1 MSYIL
6 EALQKSEH
14 ARHRGKVPDLSTLP
28 ETTPNA
34 TGHAATP
41 RPPYLAAG
49 FALALAAAILGWWR
63 PWQAAA
69 PHPAA
74 PAPVA
79 KAAETPQ
86 RTTWAQPM
94 PQPAPPPQAIQEVP
108 AGPSQ
113 STAASALAEPAA
125 PLAVAPQPAPPP
137 VPLAAAAP
145 ASQPALAP
153 LAPVR
158 PPAAAPETMKTAA
171 PVSTTRREP
180 QASEIQTQAAVGT
193 PVRRSESGSRKSA
206 ESAPPSPSPAPAA
219 TRIATA
225 SPAAPAPAAIR
236 KRSDGRILSLH
247 ELPPAVRGILPRL
260 DISGFAAAP
269 DSGKRMVVINDRLV
283 QEGEEVVPGVTL
295 TSAEKDG
302 VVLDFQG
309 YRFRAQQ

>member
-14 ARHRGKVPDLSTLP
+14 ARHRGKVPDLNTLP
-28 ETTPNA
+28 ETTPSV

-63 PWQAAA
+63 PWQATA
-69 PHPAA
+69 PQPAA

-79 KAAETPQ
+79 KAAENPH
-86 RTTWAQPM
+86 QPAAGTQPV
-94 PQPAPPPQAIQEVP
+94 PQPAPPPPQAKQDMP
-108 AGPSQ
+108 AEPSQ
-113 STAASALAEPAA
+113 TTAPTALAAPAA
-125 PLAVAPQPAPPP
+125 PPAVA
-137 VPLAAAAP
+137 PLAAAAP
-145 ASQPALAP
+145 ASPPALEP

-158 PPAAAPETMKTAA
+158 PPAAAPEPAKTAA
-171 PVSTTRREP
+171 PVARARRDP
-180 QASEIQTQAAVGT
+180 PASELPAPTAESA
-193 PVRRSESGSRKSA
+193 PVRRSESASRKSA
-206 ESAPPSPSPAPAA
+206 EPAPPSPSPAPAA
-219 TRIATA
+219 N
-225 SPAAPAPAAIR
+225 R
-236 KRSDGRILSLH
+236 KGSDGRILSIH
-247 ELPPAVRGILPRL
+247 ELPPAVRGSLPRL

>member
-14 ARHRGKVPDLSTLP
+14 ARHRGKVPDLNTLP
-28 ETTPNA
+28 ETTPSV

-69 PHPAA
+69 PHAAA

-79 KAAETPQ
+79 MAAESPQ
-86 RTTWAQPM
+86 QTAGAQPT
-94 PQPAPPPQAIQEVP
+94 PQPAPPPQAKPDVP
-108 AGPSQ
+108 AGPSRVTA
-113 STAASALAEPAA
+113 STALAEPAV
-125 PLAVAPQPAPPP
+125 PLAVAPQPAP
-137 VPLAAAAP
+137 LAAAAP
-145 ASQPALAP
+145 TSQPALAP

-158 PPAAAPETMKTAA
+158 PPAAAPEPTKTAA
-171 PVSTTRREP
+171 PVSRTRGAP
-180 QASEIQTQAAVGT
+180 PAPEIQTQAAEGT
-193 PVRRSESGSRKSA
+193 PVRHSESGSRKSA
-206 ESAPPSPSPAPAA
+206 ESAPSSPSPAPAA
-219 TRIATA
+219 RIATA
-225 SPAAPAPAAIR
+225 SPAAPAPAPNR
-236 KRSDGRILSLH
+236 KGSAGRILSIH
-247 ELPPAVRGILPRL
+247 ELPPAVRGSLPRL
-260 DISGFAAAP
+260 EISGFAAAP

>member
-14 ARHRGKVPDLSTLP
+14 ARHRGKVPDLNTVP
-28 ETTPNA
+28 ETTPSV

-63 PWQAAA
+63 PWQVAA

-86 RTTWAQPM
+86 QTAGAQPM
-94 PQPAPPPQAIQEVP
+94 PQPAPPPQARQDVP

-113 STAASALAEPAA
+113 STTVPTALAEPAA
-125 PLAVAPQPAPPP
+125 PLAVAPQPAP
-137 VPLAAAAP
+137 LAAAVP

-158 PPAAAPETMKTAA
+158 PPAAAPEPTKTAA
-171 PVSTTRREP
+171 PVSRTRSEP
-180 QASEIQTQAAVGT
+180 PAPEIQTQAAEGT

-219 TRIATA
+219 RIATA
-225 SPAAPAPAAIR
+225 SPAAPAPAANR
-236 KRSDGRILSLH
+236 KGSAGRILSIH
-247 ELPPAVRGILPRL
+247 ELPPAVRGSLPRL
-260 DISGFAAAP
+260 EISGFAAAP

>member
-14 ARHRGKVPDLSTLP
+14 ARHRGKVPDLNTLP
-28 ETTPNA
+28 ETTPSA
-34 TGHAATP
+34 TAHTATP

-63 PWQAAA
+63 PWQAA
-69 PHPAA
+69 

-86 RTTWAQPM
+86 QTVGAQPI
-94 PQPAPPPQAIQEVP
+94 PQPPPPPQAIQDVP

-113 STAASALAEPAA
+113 SATAPTALAEPAA
-125 PLAVAPQPAPPP
+125 PQAVAPPPA
-137 VPLAAAAP
+137 PLAAAAP
-145 ASQPALAP
+145 ASQPTLAP

-158 PPAAAPETMKTAA
+158 PPAAAPEAARTAA
-171 PVSTTRREP
+171 PVSRARREAP
-180 QASEIQTQAAVGT
+180 APEIQTQAADVA

-206 ESAPPSPSPAPAA
+206 EPAASAPSPAPAA

-225 SPAAPAPAAIR
+225 SPAAPAPAASR
-236 KRSDGRILSLH
+236 KRSDGRILSIH
-247 ELPPAVRGILPRL
+247 ELPPAVRGSLPRL

>member
-14 ARHRGKVPDLSTLP
+14 ARHRGKVPDLNTLP
-28 ETTPNA
+28 ETTPSA

-63 PWQAAA
+63 PWQVSEPQPAATPQQA
-69 PHPAA
+69 SQNVQAEAARTLALAA
-74 PAPVA
+74 PA
-79 KAAETPQ
+79 
-86 RTTWAQPM
+86 
-94 PQPAPPPQAIQEVP
+94 
-108 AGPSQ
+108 
-113 STAASALAEPAA
+113 
-125 PLAVAPQPAPPP
+125 APQPAPPP
-137 VPLAAAAP
+137 APLAAAAP
-145 ASQPALAP
+145 PALEP
-153 LAPVR
+153 LAPTY
-158 PPAAAPETMKTAA
+158 PPAAAPEPAKTAV
-171 PVSTTRREP
+171 PVSKTRPEP
-180 QASEIQTQAAVGT
+180 ST
-193 PVRRSESGSRKSA
+193 PEL
-206 ESAPPSPSPAPAA
+206 PAQAA
-219 TRIATA
+219 TRIAAAT
-225 SPAAPAPAAIR
+225 PAAPAPAANR
-236 KRSDGRILSLH
+236 KRPDGRILSIH
-247 ELPPAVRGILPRL
+247 ELPPAVRGSLPRL